1 MMTNQGSISPDQYGP
16 VELNV
21 ISLASPSPSPELL
34 HALAAQIRAGVV
46 RLLDFVVVSKSESGA
61 VKYEEI
67 DVEAYELA
75 DLVVHL
81 PGLAGEDDLA
91 ELAEGIPAGGA
102 AAVVAF
108 ELLWARELA
117 EQLAEDGSVVITTER
132 IPAPV
137 VNTIVGMASDDW
149 SGRGAAS

>member
-1 MMTNQGSISPDQYGP
+1 MMTNQGSISPEQYGP

-46 RLLDFVVVSKSESGA
+46 RLLDFVVVSKSERGE

-91 ELAEGIPAGGA
+91 ELAEGVPAGGA

-117 EQLAEDGSVVITTER
+117 EQLAEDGSVVIATER
-132 IPAPV
+132 IPASV
-137 VNTIVGMASDDW
+137 VNTIVGMASDE
-149 SGRGAAS
+149 

>member
-1 MMTNQGSISPDQYGP
+1 MMTNNGSISPAQYGP

-21 ISLASPSPSPELL
+21 ISLASPSPSPGLL

-81 PGLAGEDDLA
+81 PGLAGEDDLQA
-91 ELAEGIPAGGA
+91 LAEGIPAGGA
-102 AAVVAF
+102 AAVVAL

-117 EQLAEDGSVVITTER
+117 EQLAGDGSVVIATER

-137 VNTIVGMASDDW
+137 VNTIVGMASDD
-149 SGRGAAS
+149 